1 MWVTDIMLTDTAIK
15 TAKAKDKAFR
25 LADSEGL
32 FIHVMPTGKKFWRM
46 RYRSAVG
53 KEQTLT
59 FGPYPTISLRDART
73 MRDNAKDM
81 IRQGVDPAQAG
92 KIAPALSSA
101 READSFEVVAREWYE
116 LRKDL
121 WRPRHA
127 YDVIHSLERDVF
139 PLIGSLPPAQINP
152 RVVLH
157 VLNQIQERGAVETA
171 HRVRQRMSDVFVHAI
186 ATGRADQDPATVVKA
201 ALRPVQRGRQ
211 PAITDLDQARE
222 MIRRVEQS
230 AAHPVTLLA
239 FRLLYLTAVRPG
251 EVRGA
256 LWQEFHDLQGAEPL
270 WVIPAERMKM
280 GRDHIVP
287 LTQQAVEVVMAL
299 RPFSERWP
307 HLFPNTRRP
316 KIAMCENAL
325 GYLLNRA
332 GYHGRHVPH
341 GFRSTFSSVMNER
354 YPQDHAVI
362 ELMLAHVSKD
372 KVAGAYNRALHLSKR
387 RELSQ
392 LWSDMVLTGQL
403 SVDELVSS
411 HRKPSM

>member
-1 MWVTDIMLTDTAIK
+1 MLTDTRIK
-15 TAKAKDKAFR
+15 TAKPQAKAYR

-32 FIHVMPTGKKFWRM
+32 FIHVMPTGKRFWRM
-46 RYRSAVG
+46 RYRAATG

-59 FGPYPTISLRDART
+59 FGPYPEISLRDARS
-73 MRDNAKDM
+73 MRDDAKDM

-92 KIAPALSSA
+92 KLSPILSAA
-101 READSFEVVAREWYE
+101 REEDSFEVVAREWYA
-116 LRKDL
+116 LRRDL

-127 YDVIHSLERDVF
+127 HDVIHSLERDVF
-139 PLIGSLPPAQINP
+139 PLIGTLPPAKINA

-157 VLNQIQERGAVETA
+157 VLHQIEERGAIETA

-186 ATGRADQDPATVVKA
+186 ATGRADNDPATVVKA

-211 PAITDLDQARE
+211 PAITDLSQARE
-222 MIRRVEQS
+222 MIAKVEAS
-230 AAHPVTLLA
+230 PAHPVTLLA

-251 EVRGA
+251 EIRGA
-256 LWQEFHDLQGAEPL
+256 LWDEFHDLAGPEPV

-287 LTQQAVEVVMAL
+287 LTPQAVEVVQAL

-307 HLFPNTRRP
+307 HLFPNARRP
-316 KIAMCENAL
+316 KAAMCENAL

-354 YPQDHAVI
+354 NPQDHAVI

-372 KVAGAYNRALHLSKR
+372 KVAGAYNRALHIQR
-387 RELSQ
+387 RRDMAQ
-392 LWSDMVLTGQL
+392 LWAALILDGQL
-403 SVDELVSS
+403 SVQELVSGK
-411 HRKPSM
+411 RKPTV

>member
-1 MWVTDIMLTDTAIK
+1 MLTDTAIK

-46 RYRSAVG
+46 RYRSSAG

-59 FGPYPTISLRDART
+59 FGPYPTISLRDARA

-92 KIAPALSSA
+92 NLAPALSSA

-127 YDVIHSLERDVF
+127 HDVIHSLERDVF
-139 PLIGSLPPAQINP
+139 PLVGTLPPGQINP

-171 HRVRQRMSDVFVHAI
+171 HRVRQRMSDVFVHAV
-186 ATGRADQDPATVVKA
+186 ATGRADHDPAAIVKA

-211 PAITDLDQARE
+211 PAVTDLEQARA
-222 MIRRVEQS
+222 MIGTVEQS

-256 LWQEFHDLQGAEPL
+256 LWQEFHDLQGKEPV

-287 LTQQAVEVVMAL
+287 LPHQAVEVLAAL

-307 HLFPNTRRP
+307 HLFPNSRRP
-316 KIAMCENAL
+316 KISMSENAL

-362 ELMLAHVSKD
+362 ELMLAHVSKNT
-372 KVAGAYNRALHLSKR
+372 VAGAYNRALHLSRR
-387 RELSQ
+387 RELAQ
-392 LWSDMVLTGQL
+392 LWSDMVLAEQL
-403 SVDELVSS
+403 SVEELAAS
-411 HRKPSM
+411 HRKPDVRG

>member
-1 MWVTDIMLTDTAIK
+1 MLTDTGVK
-15 TAKAKDKAFR
+15 TAKAKDKAYR

-32 FIHVMPTGKKFWRM
+32 FVHVMPTGKKFWRM
-46 RYRSAVG
+46 RYRSAG

-59 FGPYPTISLRDART
+59 FGPYPSVSLRDARA

-81 IRQGVDPAQAG
+81 IRQGIDPAQTG
-92 KIAPALSSA
+92 KLAPVLSAA
-101 READSFEVVAREWYE
+101 REEDSFESVAREWYE
-116 LRKDL
+116 QRKDL

-127 YDVIHSLERDVF
+127 HDVIHSLERDVF
-139 PLIGSLPPAQINP
+139 PLIGTLPPGQMTA

-157 VLNQIQERGAVETA
+157 VLKQIEDRGAVETA
-171 HRVRQRMSDVFVHAI
+171 HRIRQRMSDVFVHAI
-186 ATGRADQDPATVVKA
+186 ATGRADNDPASVVKA

-211 PAITDLDQARE
+211 PAVTDLDQARE
-222 MIRRVEQS
+222 MIGRVEGS

-256 LWQEFHDLQGAEPL
+256 LWEEFHELDGSEPV
-270 WVIPAERMKM
+270 WIIPQERMKM

-287 LTQQAVEVVMAL
+287 LTPQAVAVVNAL
-299 RPFSERWP
+299 RPFTERWP

-316 KIAMCENAL
+316 KTVMSENAL

-341 GFRSTFSSVMNER
+341 GFRSTFSSTMNER

-362 ELMLAHVSKD
+362 ELMLAHVSRD
-372 KVAGAYNRALHLSKR
+372 
-387 RELSQ
+387 
-392 LWSDMVLTGQL
+392 
-403 SVDELVSS
+403 
-411 HRKPSM
+411 